1 MSKVINVQVLKKEM
15 HSDNVLFLYMNKPK
29 GFEYQAGQFV
39 ELRLRKSGEWY
50 SFTLA
55 SAPLEEKL
63 FIVTRVRES
72 EFKQNLLKLGAGD
85 EVELTGPWGNFIL
98 SDSLPPQ
105 LVFLAGGL
113 GVNVFRSMLVQNHL
127 SHDKV
132 LLFVSVRD
140 EGSLVFHD
148 ELQRMSGLTYVP
160 TLTGDIPDNWHGE
173 RGRITAGLIS
183 KYGLDK
189 NALVYIVGH
198 TGFVHGMLQE
208 FDLLG
213 FPFEQIRVEHFS
225 GY

>member
-1 MSKVINVQVLKKEM
+1 MSQVINVQVLKKEM
-15 HSDNVLFLYMNKPK
+15 HPDNILFVYLHKPE
-29 GFEYQAGQFV
+29 GFNYQAGQFV
-39 ELRLRKSGEWY
+39 ELRLGKSGEWY

-63 FIVTRVRES
+63 LIVTRVRES
-72 EFKQNLLKLGAGD
+72 EFKQNLLSLDIGD

-98 SDSLPPQ
+98 PDPLPPQ

-113 GVNVFRSMLVQNHL
+113 GVNVFRSMLVQNHF

-132 LLFVSVRD
+132 LLFVSARD
-140 EGSLVFHD
+140 KGSLVFHD
-148 ELQRMSGLTYVP
+148 ELQRMVSLTYVP
-160 TLTGDIPDNWHGE
+160 TLTGNIPGNWHGE
-173 RGRITAGLIS
+173 RGRITAGPIS
-183 KYGLDK
+183 KYSLDK
-189 NALVYIVGH
+189 NALVYIVGP
-198 TGFVHGMLQE
+198 TGFVHGMLKE